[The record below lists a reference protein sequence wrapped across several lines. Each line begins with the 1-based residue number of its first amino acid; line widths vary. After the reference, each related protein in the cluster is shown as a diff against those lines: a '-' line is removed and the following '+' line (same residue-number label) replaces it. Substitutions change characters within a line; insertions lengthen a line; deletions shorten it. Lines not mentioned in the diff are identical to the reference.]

1 MGGAITYEQ
10 TPNRFQCFQSS
21 NHEASFR
28 GRERSERSPESITTG
43 RVVRRGPDITAWGY
57 GFRVRRQV
65 GRADLPAPRNDVEVF
80 MTQFSFAAPR
90 NDGIG

>member
-1 MGGAITYEQ
+1 MTV
-10 TPNRFQCFQSS
+10 
-21 NHEASFR
+21 
-28 GRERSERSPESITTG
+28 SPG
-43 RVVRRGPDITAWGY
+43 VRDSGCAGKS
-57 GFRVRRQV
+57 